1 MLEFCGRGT
10 LDTMLHHGSLGTGG
24 ASGRRAD
31 MQKLLLMMRG
41 IARGMVHLHTRRPPI
56 LHRDLKPGER
66 PGWQQQHVTCA
77 TIPSWDMGTC
87 G

>member
-56 LHRDLKPGER
+56 LHRDLKPGES
-66 PGWQQQHVTCA
+66 PE
-77 TIPSWDMGTC
+77 SSM
-87 G
+87 